1 MKRFGLGLVGLIAVS
16 GAFDGVAFVWIVLA
30 SIACVALMVSAL
42 PDIAE

>member
-16 GAFDGVAFVWIVLA
+16 GAFDSVSLVWIVLA
-30 SIACVALMVSAL
+30 SIPCLALMVGAL